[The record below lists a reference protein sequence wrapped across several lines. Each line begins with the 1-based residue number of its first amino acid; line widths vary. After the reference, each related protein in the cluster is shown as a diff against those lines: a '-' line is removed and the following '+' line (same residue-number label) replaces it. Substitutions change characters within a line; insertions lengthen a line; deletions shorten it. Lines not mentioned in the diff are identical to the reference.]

1 MRISHTFASVH
12 YPLLPGLNTNSAID
26 LCVKVINFVSE
37 QREERVIYL
46 ILLFAYH
53 FVLWLSTQHGISQKI
68 PENVGADWPT
78 PQEEHYLAGSWQQ
91 EVTQT

>member
-1 MRISHTFASVH
+1 MRISHTFVSVH

-68 PENVGADWPT
+68 PWNSTLRCWG
-78 PQEEHYLAGSWQQ
+78 Y
-91 EVTQT
+91 